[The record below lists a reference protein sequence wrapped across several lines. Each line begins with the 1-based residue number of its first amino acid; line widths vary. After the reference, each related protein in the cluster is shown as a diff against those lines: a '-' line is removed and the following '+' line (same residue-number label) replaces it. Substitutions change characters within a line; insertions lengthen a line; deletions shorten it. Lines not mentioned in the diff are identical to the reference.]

1 VEQPCLLLPCRPG
14 IQMKTS
20 LQLYGPFSGMLRDL
34 AFASSCPLIVRFSP
48 STNDIHLWSVG
59 FAIAA
64 HLSTAGRPRG
74 NAASSPTGQDG

>member
-1 VEQPCLLLPCRPG
+1 
-14 IQMKTS
+14 
-20 LQLYGPFSGMLRDL
+20 MLRDL